1 MPSRVLGLKPFWAGI
16 FCAVLG
22 AAALYFGRGLAVGT
36 MKAPGPGAF
45 ALILSLAVLLFGAVQ
60 ILRAIV
66 ARPPEYPPR
75 PPLWRSPLA
84 LAAGIVAIL
93 AAAAAFWWPASPYFT
108 KLGAG
113 PLFAW
118 HALVLALAAAAAML
132 APGGTPARALGGV
145 LAGLL
150 LGLSGMD
157 PIDKIE
163 RFASVDAGLWVNS
176 VHGLFLAIVAYHIG
190 FNALLMAAAAA
201 LAVPIETALRQGL
214 AGAEGSFSFVVAR
227 PMGLA
232 LLVAAVAVA
241 GAALW
246 LARKQGARDAG
257 PMKPPGPHS
266 GRGRWRCSPAAQ
278 GCTSGATSACAE
290 RPV

>member
-1 MPSRVLGLKPFWAGI
+1 VLGLKPFWAGI
-16 FCAVLG
+16 FCVVLG

-45 ALILSLAVLLFGAVQ
+45 PLILSLAVLLFGAAQ
-60 ILRAIV
+60 ILRAV
-66 ARPPEYPPR
+66 LARPPEDPPR
-75 PPLWRSPLA
+75 APLWRSPLA

-93 AAAAAFWWPASPYFT
+93 AAVAAFWGPASPYFT

-113 PLFAW
+113 PHFAW
-118 HALVLALAAAAAML
+118 RALVLALAAAAAML
-132 APGGTPARALGGV
+132 APGGTPARALGAV

-163 RFASVDAGLWVNS
+163 RLASVEAGIWVNF

-214 AGAEGSFSFVVAR
+214 AGAEGSFSFAVDR
-227 PMGLA
+227 PIDLA
-232 LLVAAVAVA
+232 LLVAAIAVA
-241 GAALW
+241 GVALW
-246 LARKQGARDAG
+246 LRRNQGARDAA
-257 PMKPPGPHS
+257 PMEAS
-266 GRGRWRCSPAAQ
+266 
-278 GCTSGATSACAE
+278 
-290 RPV
+290 